1 MSAAPTQCNL
11 TCGSIRR
18 VMRRAAV
25 SSVPF
30 HEPSRPLGCR
40 PSSTRPAI
48 QANQNLDSAIPLS
61 VDFQR
66 DAVSF
71 AAPCAKPA
79 GGADC
84 ARGGGARYLA
94 RAMCFVAGVRFEF
107 DLLNRQGEQRR
118 AMVPWAKA
126 SVAGL
131 AGLGSDADTL
141 QWPRRLGSDREDGPL
156 GLGKVH
162 LPLVKCAE
170 STAAILERMIGAGA
184 KTRSC
189 GDSDPQPHPVS
200 RGLR

>member
-30 HEPSRPLGCR
+30 HQPSRPLGCR

-61 VDFQR
+61 VDLQR

-71 AAPCAKPA
+71 ASPCAKPA
-79 GGADC
+79 GGANC

-94 RAMCFVAGVRFEF
+94 RTMCFVAGVRFEF
-107 DLLNRQGEQRR
+107 DLLDRQGEQRR
-118 AMVPWAKA
+118 AMVPWATA

-131 AGLGSDADTL
+131 AGLGSGADTL
-141 QWPRRLGSDREDGPL
+141 RWPRRLGSDRVGSGRWATRTRKGAPAPSQVRRVDGRNARAHDW
-156 GLGKVH
+156 GWRQNEV
-162 LPLVKCAE
+162 V
-170 STAAILERMIGAGA
+170 R
-184 KTRSC
+184 
-189 GDSDPQPHPVS
+189 
-200 RGLR
+200 